1 VLVHELALS
10 RVADEPSAIDVLTPR
25 EFEIL
30 RLLLAGRTT
39 EDIAETF
46 HISLKT
52 VANTRYLIKS
62 KLGVSSDIEL
72 MRFALRQKLLAPP
85 ELDAEHGEVRRGSD

>member
-1 VLVHELALS
+1 MKFLVE
-10 RVADEPSAIDVLTPR
+10 ILTAR

-30 RLLLAGRTT
+30 RLLLAERTT
-39 EDIAETF
+39 GKIAEIL
-46 HISLKT
+46 HVSPKT

-72 MRFALRQKLLAPP
+72 VRLAFRQ
-85 ELDAEHGEVRRGSD
+85 